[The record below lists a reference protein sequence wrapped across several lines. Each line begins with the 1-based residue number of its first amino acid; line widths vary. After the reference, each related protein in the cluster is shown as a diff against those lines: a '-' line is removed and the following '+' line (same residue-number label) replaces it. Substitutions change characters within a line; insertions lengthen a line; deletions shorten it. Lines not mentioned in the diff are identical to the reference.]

1 MFAALAYT
9 LMQRLREIASVELD
23 QGQPIIRNPEFAKK
37 ISELEIDLSALEY
50 TELRTLARES
60 QGKGPGPESSI
71 LKIKGSEIQQTI
83 SELLVEVAGPFA
95 VPYLPEEGIG
105 NEEAGWESHTAPHYF
120 NYRKVSIYGGS
131 NEIQRGIIAKAVL
144 GL

>member
-1 MFAALAYT
+1 MIDDRHPTAVLGDDPREGIDRAADRVRHDDPHRSGRPGLGSD
-9 LMQRLREIASVELD
+9 RLRGCHE
-23 QGQPIIRNPEFAKK
+23 GKH
-37 ISELEIDLSALEY
+37 
-50 TELRTLARES
+50 
-60 QGKGPGPESSI
+60 GKGKPNPASSV

-131 NEIQRGIIAKAVL
+131 NEIQRNIIAKASL